1 MAVDDRQDV
10 FGLVG
15 HAAAGRLV
23 GDDAGEIDGVAVDDD
38 LAHARPG
45 LKTLDGHAV
54 LPVNAGALLSAPWR
68 HPPLRFP
75 ERAYAALWCDNKDSL
90 HVGMKAAVIFDPA
103 GLPHNGCH

>member
-23 GDDAGEIDGVAVDDD
+23 GDDACEIDGVAVDDD

-45 LKTLDGHAV
+45 LKTLDGHTV
-54 LPVNAGALLSAPWR
+54 LPVNAGALLSVPSR
-68 HPPLRFP
+68 YPLLPF
-75 ERAYAALWCDNKDSL
+75 SGTG
-90 HVGMKAAVIFDPA
+90 HV
-103 GLPHNGCH
+103 